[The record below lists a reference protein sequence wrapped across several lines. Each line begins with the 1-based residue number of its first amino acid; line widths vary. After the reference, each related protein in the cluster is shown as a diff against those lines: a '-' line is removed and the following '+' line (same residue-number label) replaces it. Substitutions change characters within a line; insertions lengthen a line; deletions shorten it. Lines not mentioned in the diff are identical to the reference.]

1 MTASSSVGHGSSS
14 SEVSCVTND
23 TSDVTKTEETA
34 ESDAMRGCSVVPA
47 RNTSGLLSARPL
59 NVIGY
64 F

>member
-1 MTASSSVGHGSSS
+1 M
-14 SEVSCVTND
+14 SCVTND
-23 TSDVTKTEETA
+23 TGDVTKTEETA
-34 ESDAMRGCSVVPA
+34 ESDLMRGCNVVPA